1 MHQLGCCYEQ
11 GIGVNRDAEAA
22 VKLYREGANLG
33 YPDAMISLA
42 ICLET
47 GLILPV
53 CILLEAARHW
63 QMQEQIVWTQRA
75 SRCAH

>member
-47 GLILPV
+47 GPILPAR
-53 CILLEAARHW
+53 ILLEAPRKF
-63 QMQEQIVWTQRA
+63 QMQERMMLT
-75 SRCAH
+75 